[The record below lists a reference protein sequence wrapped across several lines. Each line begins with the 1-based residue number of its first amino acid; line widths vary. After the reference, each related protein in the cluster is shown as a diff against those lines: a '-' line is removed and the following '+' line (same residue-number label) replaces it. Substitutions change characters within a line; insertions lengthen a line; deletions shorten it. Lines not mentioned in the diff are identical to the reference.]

1 MMNIQRHKFSGCYC
15 MKKSPWWSV
24 VVPSV
29 FSNLLASSCMLSL
42 IFKIATDSQ
51 WSCREKNTVNQ
62 TIPEITTLNHT
73 RILEDARTDTYSLA
87 NKCPFPTNTRRW
99 NRILSDSHQP
109 IRCYTSFPETPLS
122 AFSKSSRLH
131 FRHSD
136 FLENLSY
143 HAGKS
148 H

>member
-51 WSCREKNTVNQ
+51 WSCSEKKNTVNQ
-62 TIPEITTLNHT
+62 IFPGLTTLNHT
-73 RILEDARTDTYSLA
+73 RMLDGARTDTLSPA
-87 NKCPFPTNTRRW
+87 NKCPFPANTRRW
-99 NRILSDSHQP
+99 SRILSDSHQP
-109 IRCYTSFPETPLS
+109 IRSNTSFPETTLS
-122 AFSKSSRLH
+122 AFYKESRLH
-131 FRHSD
+131 YRYND
-136 FLENLSY
+136 LLENYNYRPLS
-143 HAGKS
+143 
-148 H
+148 